1 MKLMKALALAVVLA
15 AAMSACGGSDT
26 TSPTTTTSTGP
37 ETLLFE
43 GQLTVG
49 GSAFYS
55 FTVTTEGL
63 ANVMLASVSATT
75 SPGTSSTV
83 VLGLALGTPTGTDC
97 TITNSLPASAGL
109 TSQLVN
115 DLQPG
120 TYCARVYDIGNLKT
134 AVNFSVRIVH
144 T

>member
-1 MKLMKALALAVVLA
+1 MKVLKALAVAVVLA
-15 AAMSACGGSDT
+15 ATMSACGGSDT
-26 TSPTTTTSTGP
+26 TTPTTSTATGP

-43 GQLTVG
+43 GQLTLG

-63 ANVMLASVSATT
+63 ANVMLASVTAST

-83 VLGLALGTPTGTDC
+83 VLGLAIGTPTGTDC

-115 DLQPG
+115 DLTPG

-134 AVNFSVRIVH
+134 PVNFSVRIVH